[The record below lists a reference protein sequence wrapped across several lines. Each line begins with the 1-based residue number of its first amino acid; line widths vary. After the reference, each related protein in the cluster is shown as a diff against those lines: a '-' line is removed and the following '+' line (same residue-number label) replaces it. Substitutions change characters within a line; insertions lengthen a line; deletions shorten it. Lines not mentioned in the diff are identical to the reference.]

1 MSDDETMDWESHTQE
16 IQETAEYSHQT
27 WETTQEEA
35 LARGYSEQ
43 DNADSNAAFE
53 LAAEVTAEGES
64 ITDSW

>member
-53 LAAEVTAEGES
+53 LAADVNES
-64 ITDSW
+64 AQEITENW